1 MKLNKHVR
9 EVLFILNTVET
20 QNENNGSTAPTVF
33 EQRSFNFQLILW
45 EKKKTHI

>member
-9 EVLFILNTVET
+9 EVLFILNAVET

-33 EQRSFNFQLILW
+33 E
-45 EKKKTHI
+45 